1 MRRELYTYERSHLAS
16 QPRLSHSSYT
26 DLLVKNPL
34 ALGIHFGH
42 DASVAICSPQG
53 ILFAL
58 QEERVSR
65 IKHHF
70 GFPRQSIE
78 VALAHC
84 AVSPQDIG
92 IVAFSTS
99 QAMFPERR
107 NTWVVP
113 AEGDRQPASAQ
124 ANATARDRLPAR
136 ERLIQLRE
144 KVRRTWNEF
153 ANRHWC
159 EHVDFME
166 EAGLLRE
173 AVVHYHVAHH
183 RAHAASAFRVSGLS
197 EAAAVLTCDGKG
209 DGLSATIYRGEPD
222 GRMTYVRGSHAND
235 SVGQFYQAVTEAL
248 GFVPVDGEYKTMGLA
263 AFGQVNG
270 RPNPFAG
277 IVSVH
282 DGTLA
287 SRHAWKSASYNDR
300 HPDQKVNNPL
310 GSVAQADEFQRLLD
324 QFRDH
329 DLAAFAQAHF
339 EDVMVQLAADTM
351 RLTESRHLVAA
362 GGVMLNVKANA
373 LISDRLRPASF
384 FVFPD
389 SADGGLAA
397 GAALEALF
405 FEGHMS
411 APTTFR
417 NPYLGHQFSDGDVTS
432 ALDRWR
438 TQHALKIETATPDSI
453 AARILEGKVI
463 GRFQGRLEVGPRA
476 LGNRSVLADPRK
488 PEVKD
493 RINLLLKGR
502 EPFVPFAPS
511 LLLED
516 AAKYWEGS
524 FDYPYM
530 TFAVRASERAKHE
543 VPAVVHVDGTLRPQ
557 VVSDDLNP
565 GYAELI
571 RAFKRASGVG
581 VLLNTSF
588 NRHGHPIV
596 GSPDDALMHLTN
608 GWVDGLSI
616 GKYYVERGA

>member
-1 MRRELYTYERSHLAS
+1 MPVTS
-16 QPRLSHSSYT
+16 
-26 DLLVKNPL
+26 PL

-42 DASVAICSPQG
+42 DASVAVCSPQG

-70 GFPRQSIE
+70 GFPRQSIGI
-78 VALAHC
+78 ALSHC
-84 AVSPQDIG
+84 GLTPQDIG
-92 IVAFSTS
+92 LVAFSTS
-99 QAMFPERR
+99 QALFPERR
-107 NTWVVP
+107 NAWIVP
-113 AEGDRQPASAQ
+113 AEGDRLPADAQ
-124 ANATARDRLPAR
+124 SNATARDKLPPA
-136 ERLIQLRE
+136 ERIKQVRE

-153 ANRHWC
+153 ASRHWS

-166 EAGLLRE
+166 EIGLLRDS
-173 AVVHYHVAHH
+173 VVHYHVAHH
-183 RAHAASAFRVSGLS
+183 RAHAASAFRVSGLTGP
-197 EAAAVLTCDGKG
+197 AAVLTCDGKG

-222 GRMTYVRGSHAND
+222 GRMTYVRGSQAAD
-235 SVGQFYQAVTEAL
+235 SVGMFYQAVTEAL

-270 RPNPFAG
+270 RPNPFEG

-287 SRHAWKSASYNDR
+287 SRHKWKSASYNER
-300 HPDQKVNNPL
+300 HPDTKVNNPL

-324 QFRDH
+324 QFADH
-329 DLAAFAQAHF
+329 DVAAFAQAHF
-339 EDVMVQLAADTM
+339 EDVMLTLADEAM
-351 RLTESRHLVAA
+351 RLAQSRHLVTA

-373 LISDRLRPASF
+373 LIRDRLNPASF

-405 FEGHMS
+405 FEGHIS
-411 APTTFR
+411 TPTVFR
-417 NPYLGHQFSDGDVTS
+417 DPYLGHEFSDEHVTQT
-432 ALDRWR
+432 LERWKG
-438 TQHALKIETATPDSI
+438 QHALTIDTATPEMV
-453 AARILEGKVI
+453 AARIAEGKVI

-511 LLLED
+511 ILAED
-516 AAKYWEGS
+516 ASRYWDGPT
-524 FDYPYM
+524 DYRYM
-530 TFAVRASERAKHE
+530 TFAVRASAEAKRE

-571 RAFKRASGVG
+571 RAFKRVTGVG

-608 GWVDGLSI
+608 QWVDGLSI
-616 GKYYVERGA
+616 GPYYVERGA

>member
-1 MRRELYTYERSHLAS
+1 MKS
-16 QPRLSHSSYT
+16 
-26 DLLVKNPL
+26 PL
-34 ALGIHFGH
+34 AIGIHFGH
-42 DASVAICSPQG
+42 DASVAVCSPQG

-78 VALAHC
+78 IALGHC
-84 AVSPQDIG
+84 GLTPHDIG
-92 IVAFSTS
+92 LVAFSTA
-99 QAMFPERR
+99 QALFPERR
-107 NTWVVP
+107 NAWIVP
-113 AEGDRQPASAQ
+113 AEGDRLPADAHS
-124 ANATARDRLPAR
+124 NAAARDRLPSAQR
-136 ERLIQLRE
+136 VAQLRG

-166 EAGLLRE
+166 EIGLLRDP
-173 AVVHYHVAHH
+173 VVHYHVAHH
-183 RAHAASAFRVSGLS
+183 RAHAASAFRVSGLT
-197 EAAAVLTCDGKG
+197 EPAAVLTCDGKG
-209 DGLSATIYRGEPD
+209 DGLSATIYHGEPD
-222 GRMTYVRGSHAND
+222 GRMRYVRGSQAAD
-235 SVGQFYQAVTEAL
+235 SVGMFYQAVTEAL

-270 RPNPFAG
+270 RPNPFEG

-287 SRHAWKSASYNDR
+287 SRHKWKSASYNDR
-300 HPDQKVNNPL
+300 HPDTKVNNPL

-324 QFRDH
+324 QFADH
-329 DLAAFAQAHF
+329 DVAAFAQAHF
-339 EDVMVQLAADTM
+339 EDVMLKLADEAM
-351 RLTESRHLVAA
+351 RLAQSRHLVTA

-373 LISDRLRPASF
+373 LIRDRLSPASF

-405 FEGHMS
+405 FEGHISM
-411 APTTFR
+411 AAAFR
-417 NPYLGHQFSDGDVTS
+417 DPYLGHEFSDEQVTRT
-432 ALDRWR
+432 LERWKG
-438 TQHALKIETATPDSI
+438 QHALTIETATPEMV
-453 AARILEGKVI
+453 AARITEGKVI

-511 LLLED
+511 ILAED
-516 AAKYWEGS
+516 ASRYWDGS
-524 FDYPYM
+524 TDYRYM
-530 TFAVRASERAKHE
+530 TFAVRASAHATRE

-571 RAFKRASGVG
+571 RAFKRATGVG

-596 GSPDDALMHLTN
+596 GSPDDALMHLTSR
-608 GWVDGLSI
+608 WVDGLSI

>member
-1 MRRELYTYERSHLAS
+1 MPVNS
-16 QPRLSHSSYT
+16 
-26 DLLVKNPL
+26 PL

-42 DASVAICSPQG
+42 DASVAICSSEG

-78 VALAHC
+78 IALGHC
-84 AVSPQDIG
+84 GLRPNDIG
-92 IVAFSTS
+92 LVAFSTS

-107 NTWVVP
+107 NAWIVP
-113 AEGDRQPASAQ
+113 AEGDRLPATAQ
-124 ANATARDRLPAR
+124 LNATSRDKLPPAQRLA
-136 ERLIQLRE
+136 QQRE
-144 KVRRTWNEF
+144 KVRRKWNEF
-153 ANRHWC
+153 ANRHWV
-159 EHVDFME
+159 EHVDFMDE
-166 EAGLLRE
+166 IGLLRE
-173 AVVHYHVAHH
+173 SVVHYYVAHH
-183 RAHAASAFRVSGLS
+183 RAHAASAFRMSGLAN
-197 EAAAVLTCDGKG
+197 AATVLTCDGKG

-222 GRMTYVRGSHAND
+222 GRMTYLRGSQATD
-235 SVGQFYQAVTEAL
+235 SVGMFYQAVTEAL

-263 AFGQVNG
+263 AFGHVSG
-270 RPNPFAG
+270 RPNPFEG

-282 DGTLA
+282 DGILA
-287 SRHAWKSASYNDR
+287 SQQKWKSANYNER
-300 HPDQKVNNPL
+300 HPDKKVDNPL

-324 QFRDH
+324 QLPDH
-329 DLAAFAQAHF
+329 DVAAFAQAHF
-339 EDVMVQLAADTM
+339 EDVMLKLADDAM
-351 RLTESRHLVAA
+351 RLAQSRQLVAS

-373 LISDRLRPASF
+373 LIRDRLNPASF

-405 FEGHMS
+405 LEGHVS
-411 APTTFR
+411 TPSTFR
-417 NPYLGHQFSDGDVTS
+417 DPYLGHQFSDEEVAR
-432 ALDRWR
+432 ALERWR
-438 TQHALKIETATPDSI
+438 AQHALTIETATPEMVAS
-453 AARILEGKVI
+453 RVLEGKVI
-463 GRFQGRLEVGPRA
+463 GRFQGRLEIGPRA
-476 LGNRSVLADPRK
+476 LGNRSVLADPRT

-511 LLLED
+511 VLAED
-516 AAKYWEGS
+516 ASKYWVGS
-524 FDYPYM
+524 QDYPYM
-530 TFAVRASERAKHE
+530 TFAVRASEDAKRE

-557 VVSDDLNP
+557 VVCDDLNP

-571 RAFKRASGVG
+571 RAFKRATGVG

-608 GWVDGLSI
+608 RWVDGLSI
-616 GKYYVERGA
+616 GKYYVERGV

>member
-1 MRRELYTYERSHLAS
+1 
-16 QPRLSHSSYT
+16 
-26 DLLVKNPL
+26 
-34 ALGIHFGH
+34 
-42 DASVAICSPQG
+42 
-53 ILFAL
+53 
-58 QEERVSR
+58 
-65 IKHHF
+65 
-70 GFPRQSIE
+70 
-78 VALAHC
+78 
-84 AVSPQDIG
+84 
-92 IVAFSTS
+92 
-99 QAMFPERR
+99 
-107 NTWVVP
+107 
-113 AEGDRQPASAQ
+113 
-124 ANATARDRLPAR
+124 
-136 ERLIQLRE
+136 
-144 KVRRTWNEF
+144 
-153 ANRHWC
+153 
-159 EHVDFME
+159 
-166 EAGLLRE
+166 
-173 AVVHYHVAHH
+173 
-183 RAHAASAFRVSGLS
+183 
-197 EAAAVLTCDGKG
+197 
-209 DGLSATIYRGEPD
+209 
-222 GRMTYVRGSHAND
+222 
-235 SVGQFYQAVTEAL
+235 
-248 GFVPVDGEYKTMGLA
+248 MGLA

-270 RPNPFAG
+270 RANPFEG
-277 IVSVH
+277 IVSVN
-282 DGTLA
+282 DGTLT
-287 SRHAWKSASYNDR
+287 SRHKWKSASYNDR

-324 QFRDH
+324 RFPNH
-329 DLAAFAQAHF
+329 DVAAFAQAHF
-339 EDVMVQLAADTM
+339 EEVMLKLASDTM

-373 LISDRLRPASF
+373 LISNRLNPASF

-405 FEGHMS
+405 FEGHMA

-417 NPYLGHQFSDGDVTS
+417 DPYLGHAFSDQDVTR
-432 ALDRWR
+432 ALEQWKAR
-438 TQHALKIETATPDSI
+438 HALRIDTGTPEMV
-453 AARILEGKVI
+453 AARIVEGKVI

-511 LLLED
+511 LLAED
-516 AAKYWEGS
+516 ASMYWEGS
-524 FDYPYM
+524 LDYPYM
-530 TFAVRASERAKHE
+530 TFAVRASEHAKRE

-571 RAFKRASGVG
+571 RAFKRATGVG

-608 GWVDGLSI
+608 QWVDGLSI

>member
-1 MRRELYTYERSHLAS
+1 
-16 QPRLSHSSYT
+16 
-26 DLLVKNPL
+26 VKSPI

-42 DASVAICSPQG
+42 DASVAVCAPQG

-70 GFPRQSIE
+70 GFPRQSIQI
-78 VALAHC
+78 ALAHC
-84 AVSPQDIG
+84 GLDPQDIG
-92 IVAFSTS
+92 IVAFSTA
-99 QAMFPERR
+99 QAMFPDRR
-107 NTWVVP
+107 NAWIVP
-113 AEGDRQPASAQ
+113 HDG
-124 ANATARDRLPAR
+124 DRLPANAQVSTTAR
-136 ERLIQLRE
+136 DKLPPAERLVQLRE

-153 ANRHWC
+153 ASRHWC

-166 EAGLLRE
+166 EIGLLRDSV
-173 AVVHYHVAHH
+173 AHYHVAHH

-197 EAAAVLTCDGKG
+197 GNAAILTCDGKG
-209 DGLSATIYRGEPD
+209 DGLAATIYRGDPD
-222 GRMTYVRGSHAND
+222 GRMTYLRGSQAAD
-235 SVGQFYQAVTEAL
+235 SVGMFYQAVTEAL

-270 RPNPFAG
+270 RANPFEG
-277 IVSVH
+277 IVSVR
-282 DGTLA
+282 DGTLT
-287 SRHAWKSASYNDR
+287 SRQKWTSASYNER
-300 HPDQKVNNPL
+300 HPDKKVNNPL

-324 QFRDH
+324 RFADH
-329 DLAAFAQAHF
+329 DVAAFAQAHF
-339 EDVMVQLAADTM
+339 EEVMLKLAGDAM
-351 RLTESRHLVAA
+351 RVAQSQQLVAA

-373 LISDRLRPASF
+373 LISERLGPASF

-405 FEGHMS
+405 FEGHVA

-417 NPYLGHQFSDGDVTS
+417 NPYLGHEFSDEDIGK
-432 ALDRWR
+432 ALDRWKA
-438 TQHALKIETATPDSI
+438 QHALKIETTTPERV

-463 GRFQGRLEVGPRA
+463 GRFHGRLEVGPRA

-511 LLLED
+511 LLAED
-516 AAKYWEGS
+516 ASQFWDGS
-524 FDYPYM
+524 LDYPYM
-530 TFAVRASERAKHE
+530 TFAVRASEHAKRE

-557 VVSDDLNP
+557 VVCDDLNP

-571 RAFKRASGVG
+571 RAFKRATGVG

-608 GWVDGLSI
+608 QWVDGLSI

>member
-1 MRRELYTYERSHLAS
+1 MPVNS
-16 QPRLSHSSYT
+16 
-26 DLLVKNPL
+26 PL

-42 DASVAICSPQG
+42 DASVAICSSEG

-78 VALAHC
+78 IALGHC
-84 AVSPQDIG
+84 GLRPNDIG
-92 IVAFSTS
+92 LVAFSTS

-107 NTWVVP
+107 NAWIVP
-113 AEGDRQPASAQ
+113 AEGDRLPATAQ
-124 ANATARDRLPAR
+124 LNATSRDKLPPAQRLA
-136 ERLIQLRE
+136 QQRE
-144 KVRRTWNEF
+144 KVRRKWNEF
-153 ANRHWC
+153 ANRHWV

-166 EAGLLRE
+166 EIGLLRE
-173 AVVHYHVAHH
+173 SVVHYYVAHH
-183 RAHAASAFRVSGLS
+183 RAHAASAFRMSGLAN
-197 EAAAVLTCDGKG
+197 AATVLTCDGKG

-222 GRMTYVRGSHAND
+222 GRMTYLRGSQATD
-235 SVGQFYQAVTEAL
+235 SVGMFYQAVTEAL

-263 AFGQVNG
+263 AFGQVSG
-270 RPNPFAG
+270 RPNPFEG

-282 DGTLA
+282 DGILA
-287 SRHAWKSASYNDR
+287 SQQKWKSANYNER
-300 HPDQKVNNPL
+300 HPDKKVDNPL

-324 QFRDH
+324 QLPDH
-329 DLAAFAQAHF
+329 DVAAFAQAHF
-339 EDVMVQLAADTM
+339 EDVMLKLADDAM
-351 RLTESRHLVAA
+351 RLAQSRQLVAS

-373 LISDRLRPASF
+373 LIRDRLNPASF

-405 FEGHMS
+405 FEGHVS
-411 APTTFR
+411 TPSTFR
-417 NPYLGHQFSDGDVTS
+417 DPYLGHQFSDEEVAR
-432 ALDRWR
+432 ALEQWR
-438 TQHALKIETATPDSI
+438 AQHALTIETATPEMVAS
-453 AARILEGKVI
+453 RVLEGKVI
-463 GRFQGRLEVGPRA
+463 GRFQGRLEIGPRA

-511 LLLED
+511 VLAED
-516 AAKYWEGS
+516 ASKYWAGS
-524 FDYPYM
+524 QDYPYM
-530 TFAVRASERAKHE
+530 TFAVRASEDAKRE

-557 VVSDDLNP
+557 VVCDDLNP

-571 RAFKRASGVG
+571 RAFKRATGVG

-608 GWVDGLSI
+608 QWVDGLSI
-616 GKYYVERGA
+616 GKYYVERGV

>member
-1 MRRELYTYERSHLAS
+1 
-16 QPRLSHSSYT
+16 
-26 DLLVKNPL
+26 VKNPL

-42 DASVAICSPQG
+42 DASVAVCSPQG

-70 GFPRQSIE
+70 GFPRQSVA

-84 AVSPQDIG
+84 GLSPQDIG

-99 QAMFPERR
+99 QPMFPQRR
-107 NTWVVP
+107 NAWIVP
-113 AEGDRQPASAQ
+113 AEGDRQPAGAQ
-124 ANATARDRLPAR
+124 SGAAARDKLPPA
-136 ERLIQLRE
+136 ERLAQLRE

-153 ANRHWC
+153 ADRHWC

-166 EAGLLRE
+166 EIGLLRE
-173 AVVHYHVAHH
+173 SVVHYHVAHH
-183 RAHAASAFRVSGLS
+183 RAHAASAFRLSGLS
-197 EAAAVLTCDGKG
+197 EPAAVLTCDGKG
-209 DGLSATIYRGEPD
+209 DGLSATIYLGEPD
-222 GRMTYVRGSHAND
+222 GRMTYVRGSQAPD

-270 RPNPFAG
+270 RANPFEG
-277 IVSVH
+277 IVSVN
-282 DGTLA
+282 DGTLT
-287 SRHAWKSASYNDR
+287 SRHKWKSASYNDR

-324 QFRDH
+324 RFPNH
-329 DLAAFAQAHF
+329 DVAAFAQAHF
-339 EDVMVQLAADTM
+339 EEVMLKLASDTM

-373 LISDRLRPASF
+373 LISNRLNPASF

-405 FEGHMS
+405 FEGHMA

-417 NPYLGHQFSDGDVTS
+417 DPYLGHAFSDQDVTR
-432 ALDRWR
+432 ALEQWKAR
-438 TQHALKIETATPDSI
+438 HALRIDTGTPEMV
-453 AARILEGKVI
+453 AARIVEGKVI

-511 LLLED
+511 LLAED
-516 AAKYWEGS
+516 ASMYWEGS
-524 FDYPYM
+524 LDYPYM
-530 TFAVRASERAKHE
+530 TFAVRASEHAKRE

-571 RAFKRASGVG
+571 RAFKRATGVG

-608 GWVDGLSI
+608 QWVDGLSI

>member
-1 MRRELYTYERSHLAS
+1 MQS
-16 QPRLSHSSYT
+16 
-26 DLLVKNPL
+26 PL

-42 DASVAICSPQG
+42 DASVAVCSPQG

-78 VALAHC
+78 LALAHC
-84 AVSPQDIG
+84 GLTANDIG
-92 IVAFSTS
+92 LVAFSTS

-107 NTWVVP
+107 NAWVIP
-113 AEGDRQPASAQ
+113 ADGDRLPASAQ
-124 ANATARDRLPAR
+124 LNATARDRLAPL
-136 ERLIQLRE
+136 ERLAQLRE

-153 ANRHWC
+153 ADRHWC
-159 EHVDFME
+159 EHIDFME
-166 EAGLLRE
+166 AIGLLRE
-173 AVVHYHVAHH
+173 PVAHYYVAHH
-183 RAHAASAFRVSGLS
+183 RAHAASAFRVCGLA
-197 EAAAVLTCDGKG
+197 ETAAILTCDGKG
-209 DGLSATIYRGEPD
+209 DGLSATIYRGERD
-222 GRMTYVRGSHAND
+222 GRMAYVRGSQAAD
-235 SVGQFYQAVTEAL
+235 SVGMFYQAVTEAL

-263 AFGQVNG
+263 AFGQVKG
-270 RPNPFAG
+270 RANPFAG

-287 SRHAWKSASYNDR
+287 SQHKWKSASYNER
-300 HPDQKVNNPL
+300 HPDKTVNNPL

-324 QFRDH
+324 RFPDH
-329 DLAAFAQAHF
+329 DVAAFAQAHF
-339 EDVMVQLAADTM
+339 EDVMLKLAADAM
-351 RLTESRHLVAA
+351 RLAQSQHLVAA

-373 LISDRLRPASF
+373 LISDRLKPASF

-405 FEGHMS
+405 FEGHVTT
-411 APTTFR
+411 PTTFR
-417 NPYLGHQFSDGDVTS
+417 DPYLGHQFSDDEVTTT
-432 ALDRWR
+432 LDRWKA
-438 TQHALKIETATPDSI
+438 QHALKIEHASPELV

-511 LLLED
+511 LLAED
-516 AAKYWEGS
+516 APLYWDGS
-524 FDYPYM
+524 LDYPYM
-530 TFAVRASERAKHE
+530 TFAVRASERAKRE

-557 VVSDDLNP
+557 VVCDDLNP

-571 RAFKRASGVG
+571 RAFKHATGVG

-608 GWVDGLSI
+608 QWVDGLSI

>member
-1 MRRELYTYERSHLAS
+1 
-16 QPRLSHSSYT
+16 
-26 DLLVKNPL
+26 VKSPL

-42 DASVAICSPQG
+42 DASVAVCSPQG

-70 GFPRQSIE
+70 GFPRQSLEI
-78 VALAHC
+78 ALAHC
-84 AVSPQDIG
+84 RLTPEDIG
-92 IVAFSTS
+92 LVAFSTW
-99 QAMFPERR
+99 QALFPERR
-107 NTWVVP
+107 NAWIVP
-113 AEGDRQPASAQ
+113 AEGDRLPAHAQ
-124 ANATARDRLPAR
+124 SPTTARDKLPPA
-136 ERLIQLRE
+136 ERVAQLRE
-144 KVRRTWNEF
+144 KVQRTWNEF

-166 EAGLLRE
+166 EIGLLRDH
-173 AVVHYHVAHH
+173 VVHYHVAHH

-197 EAAAVLTCDGKG
+197 EPAAVLTCDGKG
-209 DGLSATIYRGEPD
+209 DSLSATIYRGEPD
-222 GRMTYVRGSHAND
+222 GRMTYVRGSQAAN
-235 SVGQFYQAVTEAL
+235 SVGLFYQAVTEAL

-270 RPNPFAG
+270 RPNPFEG
-277 IVSVH
+277 IVSVQ
-282 DGTLA
+282 DGALA
-287 SRHAWKSASYNDR
+287 SRHKWTSASYNER
-300 HPDQKVNNPL
+300 HPDTKVNNPL
-310 GSVAQADEFQRLLD
+310 GSVAQADEFRRLLD
-324 QFRDH
+324 QFADH
-329 DLAAFAQAHF
+329 DVAAFAQAHF
-339 EDVMVQLAADTM
+339 EDVMLKLADDAM
-351 RLTESRHLVAA
+351 RLAQSRHLVTA

-373 LISDRLRPASF
+373 LIRDRLTPSTF

-405 FEGHMS
+405 FEGHVS
-411 APTTFR
+411 TPTAFR
-417 NPYLGHQFSDGDVTS
+417 DPYLGHEFSDENVTA
-432 ALDRWR
+432 ALARWKA
-438 TQHALKIETATPDSI
+438 QHALTIETATPEMV
-453 AARILEGKVI
+453 AARIVEGKVI

-511 LLLED
+511 ILAED
-516 AAKYWEGS
+516 ASRYWDGS
-524 FDYPYM
+524 LDYHYM
-530 TFAVRASERAKHE
+530 TFAVRASEHAKRD

-557 VVSDDLNP
+557 VVCDDLNP

-571 RAFKRASGVG
+571 RAFKRVTGVG

-608 GWVDGLSI
+608 QWVDGLSI